1 MFITSSLIIVFLS
14 CLSLTLSHLFSSYQ
28 VFVRPPAVEGLGEG
42 GRLVRAV
49 RGGQVGHAVR
59 HVQRGEQVRGGGDQG
74 VEVVLPSP
82 LRPVPGHQ
90 TWETEVRP
98 ELCCCQC
105 YSPIKR
111 ASVTPATVMAF
122 ATLCFLCRRARI
134 FTTGIF
140 LGGLNQMS
148 ELWERKGQ
156 KKHPVFVCT
165 LRRESW
171 QSAMVLCLRRAAAL
185 CWFLVT

>member
-28 VFVRPPAVEGLGEG
+28 VSVRRPAVEGLGEG

-82 LRPVPGHQ
+82 LGPVPGHE
-90 TWETEVRP
+90 TWGR
-98 ELCCCQC
+98 Q
-105 YSPIKR
+105 R
-111 ASVTPATVMAF
+111 
-122 ATLCFLCRRARI
+122 
-134 FTTGIF
+134 
-140 LGGLNQMS
+140 
-148 ELWERKGQ
+148 
-156 KKHPVFVCT
+156 
-165 LRRESW
+165 
-171 QSAMVLCLRRAAAL
+171 
-185 CWFLVT
+185 

>member
-82 LRPVPGHQ
+82 LGPVPGHQ
-90 TWETEVRP
+90 TWGR
-98 ELCCCQC
+98 Q
-105 YSPIKR
+105 R
-111 ASVTPATVMAF
+111 
-122 ATLCFLCRRARI
+122 
-134 FTTGIF
+134 
-140 LGGLNQMS
+140 
-148 ELWERKGQ
+148 
-156 KKHPVFVCT
+156 
-165 LRRESW
+165 
-171 QSAMVLCLRRAAAL
+171 
-185 CWFLVT
+185 